1 MLPKTST
8 QAACMFLEF
17 LPWPAIESIISADG
31 FVVSIDMTNFGLLG
45 GTIKVALIMSS
56 NLLLDVVS
64 ASLSCCNA

>member
-1 MLPKTST
+1 MAMM
-8 QAACMFLEF
+8 AA
-17 LPWPAIESIISADG
+17 IKSIISADG
-31 FVVSIDMTNFGLLG
+31 FVVSIDVTNFGLLG